1 MGVEG
6 EKEVKVVGIVCQ
18 YSGAKAAENAAVEG
32 EQYPSSVRLMRC
44 ICAADV
50 DEMIFLRLILGGA
63 DGVFF
68 AGCPLDSGYFRQ
80 CSTRMQ
86 RRVHLWKQILK
97 LVGIHPDR
105 VTGFWVEPTA
115 GKEFAER
122 VNRFCEQV
130 SGIRGGEK
138 G

>member
-6 EKEVKVVGIVCQ
+6 QKGLRVVGIVCQ
-18 YSGAKAAENAAVEG
+18 HSGAKAAENAGLEG
-32 EQYPSSVRLMRC
+32 EQYPTYVRLIRS

-50 DEMIFLRLILGGA
+50 DEMVFLRLIFGGV

-68 AGCPLDSGYFRQ
+68 AGCPLESGYFRL
-80 CSTRMQ
+80 CSTRIQ

-97 LVGIHPDR
+97 QVGVHPAR
-105 VTGFWVEPTA
+105 VDGFWVEPTA
-115 GKEFAER
+115 GKQFAEQ
-122 VNRFCEQV
+122 VNRFCENL
-130 SGIRGGEK
+130 SRIGK